1 MFSCFLLSPRR
12 VPWRVP
18 GVFLVAFLGVFLG
31 APGIAIFGTTVA
43 ISLCGIVASRQ
54 LHREL
59 LNNVL
64 HSPMSFFETTPS
76 GNLLNRFAKE
86 IDGID
91 CMIPDGLR
99 MMLGYVF
106 KLLEVCV
113 IVMMATPF
121 AAVFILP
128 LAFLYAFVQVRP
140 GPRCS

>member
-1 MFSCFLLSPRR
+1 MVSCFLFISTACSTAGSL
-12 VPWRVP
+12 
-18 GVFLVAFLGVFLG
+18 AH
-31 APGIAIFGTTVA
+31 AGIAIFSTTVA
-43 ISLCGIVASRQ
+43 ISLCGIIASRH
-54 LHREL
+54 LHTEL

-106 KLLEVCV
+106 KLLEVCI

-128 LAFLYAFVQVRP
+128 LAFLYAFVQVLP
-140 GPRCS
+140 GPLYSVL

>member
-1 MFSCFLLSPRR
+1 MCSSACSP
-12 VPWRVP
+12 P
-18 GVFLVAFLGVFLG
+18 GVFPG
-31 APGIAIFGTTVA
+31 AAGIAIFSTTVA
-43 ISLCGIVASRQ
+43 ISLCGIIASRH
-54 LHREL
+54 LHAEL

-106 KLLEVCV
+106 KLLEICI

-128 LAFLYAFVQVRP
+128 LAFLYAFVQVRTP
-140 GPRCS
+140 AGREELKRRWMRRMG

>member
-1 MFSCFLLSPRR
+1 MF
-12 VPWRVP
+12 P
-18 GVFLVAFLGVFLG
+18 GA
-31 APGIAIFGTTVA
+31 AGIAIFSTTVA
-43 ISLCGIVASRQ
+43 ISLCGIIASRH
-54 LHREL
+54 LHAEL

-99 MMLGYVF
+99 LMLGYVF
-106 KLLEVCV
+106 KLLEICI

-128 LAFLYAFVQVRP
+128 LAFLYAFVQVLNPAGREELKEMDEEN
-140 GPRCS
+140 GMNGDGGDGGVGGDE